1 MAQGSTPPLT
11 EMRTWDIFWGVKAA
25 GA

>member
-1 MAQGSTPPLT
+1 MGT
-11 EMRTWDIFWGVKAA
+11 RKIFWGVKAA